1 MEYGLAII
9 GIVVFSYLLGSIPTA
24 YVIARFKGVNIFEVG
39 SGNMGATN
47 VIRAL
52 GFWWGILVWLFDSL
66 KGVIAIIL
74 ANLILPENHAAATAI
89 AATVA
94 VVGHNWS
101 LFAAL
106 VTGTLRGG
114 KGAAIWFGTM
124 LVMAPIQVIVG
135 MCVLGGFVIALT
147 RYVSLAVLAMFGLS
161 TLWMLVLIGQ
171 HQRPGEYVIY
181 SLLVTAMMLFRFRE
195 NIQRLLTGTERR
207 LGERA

>member
-66 KGVIAIIL
+66 KGVMAIIL